1 MKKNVFLYLLLLVFG
16 TNANVLEI
24 PEQRDLQLLKTYQQE
39 PGLISAIKRTSTK
52 LGFEYLTRQVTNP
65 LADIAALKMRQ
76 EWTKQI
82 MSNPAL
88 QQSLQDELK
97 AFANAESSLNIGC
110 ATDDICQSVISNFYF
125 KNKYLRWLN
134 KYPAGLELGQIAT
147 IANLSAPLIE
157 HAIIHF
163 FISKE
168 LHERLGICKHP
179 GHHHH
184 DASFGA
190 QLAYNAY
197 NIAHTGIH
205 LIGAKGVYDHVKQQA
220 DIIKSMQSE
229 LIKLRHVIESARTI
243 VSLVDTLT
251 IDNVRFPDTQEPN
264 IFHSDTNSA
273 QLEELL
279 DLLTRATFVGDPSF
293 VSRPGNILRAY
304 ALAQMV
310 HHELRSGLAIIGAVD
325 FQVNC
330 ARLMQEN
337 KPEFVFADFIQG
349 AQPLLRIKGFWNPL
363 VADMQP
369 IDNELI
375 LGTCHPHIALVT
387 GPNKAGKST
396 GLAAMST
403 AVILAQSLGI
413 VPAQYCALAPF
424 SHIKT
429 GFNMTNRVNHGQSL
443 FSTSLDFARDTIAY
457 AKNNPHQ
464 FVFIATDELFNS
476 TEYYQ
481 GLEIAANCIRELA
494 QCSNC
499 IALMATH
506 FAPLTALEEEN
517 PAVIKNYKA
526 ELTNT
531 NCTLRYSIEPGIS
544 EPENVLRLVQQD
556 LDRSCGTVSGNCHI
570 TNADK

>member
-1 MKKNVFLYLLLLVFG
+1 MKKKYFLHLLPLVFG
-16 TNANVLEI
+16 AQAIVLEI
-24 PEQRDLQLLKTYQQE
+24 PEQQDLQLLRTYQQG
-39 PGLISAIKRTSTK
+39 PGLISKIKRTSTK
-52 LGFEYLTRQVTNP
+52 LGLEYLTKQVTNP
-65 LADIAALKMRQ
+65 LADIVALKARQ

-82 MSNPAL
+82 MSDPAL
-88 QQSLQDELK
+88 QQSLEEHLK
-97 AFANAESSLNIGC
+97 VFACAESSLNIGC

-134 KYPAGLELGQIAT
+134 NYPAGLELGQLAT

-168 LHERLGICKHP
+168 LHERLGICGHP
-179 GHHHH
+179 HACNDPHHH
-184 DASFGA
+184 ASFGA
-190 QLAYNAY
+190 QLAYNSY

-229 LIKLRHVIESARTI
+229 LIKLRHAIESARTL
-243 VSLVDTLT
+243 VSLIDTLA
-251 IDNVRFPDTQEPN
+251 IDHVRFPDTQEPN

-273 QLEELL
+273 QLTELL
-279 DLLTRATFVGDPSF
+279 DLLSHATFDDQPSF
-293 VSRPGNILRAY
+293 LSRPGNILRAY

-310 HHELRSGLAIIGAVD
+310 HHELRSGLAIIGAID
-325 FQVNC
+325 FQVSC
-330 ARLMQEN
+330 ARLMHESKQA
-337 KPEFVFADFIQG
+337 FVFADFIQ
-349 AQPLLRIKGFWNPL
+349 AAEPLLQIKGFWNPL

-375 LGTCHPHIALVT
+375 LGDSHPHIALVT

-396 GLAAMST
+396 GLGALST
-403 AVILAQSLGI
+403 AIILAQSLGI
-413 VPAQYCALAPF
+413 VPAQYCAITPF

-443 FSTSLDFARDTIAY
+443 FSTSLDFARETIAY
-457 AKNNPHQ
+457 AKNNPHH

-476 TEYYQ
+476 TEYSQ
-481 GLEIAANCIRELA
+481 GLEIAADYIRELA
-494 QCSNC
+494 ECSNC

-526 ELTNT
+526 ELTTT
-531 NCTLRYSIEPGIS
+531 NGTLRYCIEPGIS
-544 EPENVLRLVQQD
+544 EPGNTLRLVQQD
-556 LDRSCGTVSGNCHI
+556 LL
-570 TNADK
+570 KK